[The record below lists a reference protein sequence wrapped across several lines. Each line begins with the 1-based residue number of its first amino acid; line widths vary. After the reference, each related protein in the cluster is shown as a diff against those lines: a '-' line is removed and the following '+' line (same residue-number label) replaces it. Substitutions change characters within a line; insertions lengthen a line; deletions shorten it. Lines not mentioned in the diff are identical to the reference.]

1 MHAPVLPPVPYSDPW
16 ELPFAQRLRMLSTGK
31 RRVAYY
37 YESANNSTFRYRAYN
52 MAQVI
57 NSDAGEGLSAG
68 YFFQSDGYQLFEV
81 AKLADVLVICRSGYN
96 QAVNQLIT
104 QFRNQGKR
112 VLFDV
117 DDFVFDTNYTHLL
130 IATLGLDPHHN
141 QVWEDWFAMVA
152 RMGQT
157 LRMCDGAIT
166 TNAYLAQRIEDFA
179 QCEVAVVPNFM
190 NAEQVEISQKV
201 FDAKR
206 ASPFSRD
213 DTVRLGYF
221 SGSPSH
227 RLDFA
232 LVEGALETIMAE
244 DGRVQLTLVGYIE
257 PGPGLWRF
265 GSRIVR
271 QPFHDY
277 VNLQRLVGSVDVNLI
292 PLQSNV
298 FTNCKS
304 ELKYFESAAVG
315 TVSIGSPSVK
325 YLARVQHAK
334 NGYVSRAHDWTRVI
348 RLAISEIDR
357 LPVLAGAAHDDA
369 MSHFSWTQQRGTV
382 LAAVGLR

>member
-1 MHAPVLPPVPYSDPW
+1 MYSSVFAPIPYSDPW
-16 ELPFAQRLRMLSTGK
+16 EQPFALRLRTLLKGV

-57 NSDAGEGLSAG
+57 NSDEGNEFSAG
-68 YFFQSDGYQLFEV
+68 YFFQSDGHHLSEV
-81 AKLADVLVICRSGYN
+81 VRQADVLVICRSGYN

-104 QFRNQGKR
+104 QFKNRGKR

-130 IATLGLDPHHN
+130 IATLGLDAHDN
-141 QVWEDWFAMVA
+141 RVWEDWFAMVA

-157 LRMCDGAIT
+157 MRMCDGAIT
-166 TNAYLAQRIEDFA
+166 TNAYLALRIEEFA
-179 QCEVAVVPNFM
+179 QCKAAIVPNFM
-190 NAEQVEISQKV
+190 NVEQVEISQRV
-201 FDAKR
+201 FDAKLT
-206 ASPFSRD
+206 SPFCHKD
-213 DTVRLGYF
+213 LVRLGYF

-232 LVEGALETIMAE
+232 LVQEPLERIMEE
-244 DGRVQLTLVGYIE
+244 DDRVQLTLVGYIE
-257 PGPGLWRF
+257 PGPGLSRF
-265 GSRIVR
+265 GSRVVR

-315 TVSIGSPSVK
+315 TISIGSPSIN
-325 YLARVQHAK
+325 YLARVEHSK
-334 NGYVSRAHDWTRVI
+334 NGYVSRAHEWTRVI
-348 RLAISEIDR
+348 RHAISEIDR
-357 LPVLAGAAHDDA
+357 FPVLARAAHDDA
-369 MSHFSWTQQRGTV
+369 MKHHCWTQQRDTV